1 MVSRSQ
7 STIRQAAR
15 EAPNGNVSV
24 VFAIITS
31 VALFAVLFP
40 WFPGGQQL
48 EVGTRVDSDIVAPR
62 DLTYESE
69 VLTAETRDAAA
80 NAIDDVLVLDPEIRD
95 RQVEELNRIL
105 SEISSERA
113 DATKSASAKETA
125 IQAIGGTD
133 LTADAAGTL
142 IGVEEDVWL
151 TMQEEARDALSR
163 TLTGAVSPTDLDAA
177 RARASNLISP
187 TLNTSESGAV
197 EEILNPLI
205 VPTLAVSQERTDAL
219 RDEARANT
227 PPVRVTYAA
236 GDIVVPAGTVID
248 EAGFEAIQM
257 LDIRTGSITVT
268 AILAAAIVSVL
279 GGAAFGTHLWVSKPR
294 SLRGAR
300 RLALFLLTTL
310 VPITVAKFSLP
321 LILPDND
328 DLYLALALPLAS
340 GPIVA
345 AVLLEVGSAVIAA
358 MLLSSVI
365 GYLAIAVPSTSGA
378 LSADLDALG
387 LVLATGSS
395 ALAGLLVASRAE
407 RLQGYLGAGL
417 AAALAGGSWVTVVLL
432 LDSDRSFD
440 QFIWIA
446 GTSATG
452 GILTATIS
460 VGAFVLLSRPFG
472 IITRVELMELVQ
484 LNHPLLRRLQDEAPG
499 TFQHSMLVGSLAD
512 RAADRI
518 GADSLLVRV
527 GAYYHDIGKLHSPG
541 FFVENFGDG
550 PNPHD
555 NLDPLQSSR
564 VIMRHVS
571 AGAELARKHGLP
583 EAVVAFIQQHH
594 GSRLVAFFYRQAAQV
609 KPDIDPELFRYPGPK
624 PQTREAALVMLAD
637 ASEASVRAS
646 TDRTSDRIRQIV
658 DGIINERLEEGQFDE
673 CDISMRDLR
682 IAADSFVTSLSAV
695 YHPRV
700 EYPEPTRR
708 ELASRRAFEP
718 VDEDDDAPRTRDD
731 RASRPRVERPRP
743 AAPPRRSVIV
753 EDDEDE
759 PVLSEDDS

>member
-7 STIRQAAR
+7 TTFRRAAR

-24 VFAIITS
+24 AFAIITS
-31 VALFAVLFP
+31 LALFAVLFP

-48 EVGTRVDSDIVAPR
+48 EVGTRADSDIVAPR

-69 VLTAETRDAAA
+69 VLTEESREAAA
-80 NAIDDVLVLDPEIRD
+80 KAIDEVLVLDPEIRD
-95 RQVEELNRIL
+95 RQVNELDRIL
-105 SEISSERA
+105 NAISSERA

-125 IQAIGGTD
+125 IQAVTGTD
-133 LTADAAGTL
+133 LSADAAGT
-142 IGVEEDVWL
+142 IISVDEEVWL

-163 TLTGAVSPTDLDAA
+163 TLTGAVNPNDLDTA

-187 TLNTSESGAV
+187 TLNTSESTAI

-205 VPTLAVSQERTDAL
+205 VPTLAVSEERTAAL

-227 PPVRVTYAA
+227 PPVRVTYAT
-236 GDIVVPAGTVID
+236 GDVVVPAGTVID
-248 EAGFEAIQM
+248 DAGFEAIQM
-257 LDIRTGSITVT
+257 LDIRTGSITVA

-279 GGAAFGTHLWVSKPR
+279 GGAGFGAHLWVAKPR
-294 SLRGAR
+294 ALRGAR

-310 VPITVAKFSLP
+310 VPIAVAKFAFP
-321 LILPDND
+321 LILPDHDN
-328 DLYLALALPLAS
+328 LSLSLALPLAS

-345 AVLLEVGSAVIAA
+345 AVLLEVGSAVIAT

-365 GYLAIAVPSTSGA
+365 GYLAVAVPSTSGS
-378 LSADLDALG
+378 LSGDLDALG
-387 LVLATGSS
+387 LALATGASS
-395 ALAGLLVASRAE
+395 LAGLMVASRAE
-407 RLQGYLGAGL
+407 RLQGYLGAGVTG
-417 AAALAGGSWVTVVLL
+417 ALAGGAWMTVVLL
-432 LDSDRSFD
+432 LDNDRSFE
-440 QFIWIA
+440 QFVWIA

-583 EAVVAFIQQHH
+583 EAVVAFVLQHH
-594 GSRLVAFFYRQAAQV
+594 GSRLVAYFYRQAAQV
-609 KPDIDPELFRYPGPK
+609 KPDIDPELFRYPGPT
-624 PQTREAALVMLAD
+624 PQSREAALVMLAD
-637 ASEASVRAS
+637 AAEASVRAS

-658 DGIINERLEEGQFDE
+658 DGVIAERLDEGQFDE

-718 VDEDDDAPRTRDD
+718 VDESDDALVPRAA
-731 RASRPRVERPRP
+731 RAPLQRAERPRP
-743 AAPPRRSVIV
+743 AAPPQRSVIV
-753 EDDEDE
+753 EDEEDA
-759 PVLSEDDS
+759 PVLSEDDT